1 MQNATLPSLPCLC
14 GNLRRAARAITQLYE
29 EALRSMGLRSSQFT
43 ILQAL
48 SQTGEVSQGKLGEV
62 MAMDSTTLTRTLG
75 IMLRHGWVAERP
87 GKDRRE
93 RWLSLSAAGR
103 AQLRRALPAWE
114 KVQSRVRKRLG
125 EPGWQN
131 LFHLTTQISSQFKTE
146 GEMS

>member
-1 MQNATLPSLPCLC
+1 
-14 GNLRRAARAITQLYE
+14 
-29 EALRSMGLRSSQFT
+29 MGLRSSQFT